1 MTQNHS
7 ISIFFGALVCFAL
20 MLVVVGTENLFG
32 DAGDVGRA
40 LSPEEQEARR
50 NLINQR
56 TFNEDWELLSRNYDT
71 YRQMSNAEREK
82 FRELYRTIQSD
93 HTRHELD
100 RLLDRY
106 YEWLSGLTPHERDAI
121 RKAEGIEQKI
131 ARIRELRERDN
142 KKAEEEAKQ
151 TSEKI
156 LSVEQAPPQ
165 KNDQPANTLGEKTG
179 QTIGKIASASE
190 SIFDLIEERMI
201 EIKAI
206 DAEEMEELD
215 EFSGSERHRKLI
227 LEFLPN
233 RWHKTKERIFDK
245 TTSDEIV
252 KIVSEKAGGA
262 IQEDE
267 PIPEIVAM
275 ALLSEIKEEF
285 QTVKKDPDQLK
296 KFVQQIRDE
305 LPERDRE
312 AFDAKATDEKGDYL
326 VRAISKRFFRA
337 FARSGELHL
346 GGLDRPP
353 PPRRNRSGMGRG
365 DFRSPP
371 GREKLPQGGGT
382 PPEKSPPTSAL

>member
-1 MTQNHS
+1 MTRNRS
-7 ISIFFGALVCFAL
+7 IGIFFGVLVCFAL
-20 MLVVVGTENLFG
+20 MFAGTENLCG

-40 LSPEEQEARR
+40 LTPEEQEARR

-56 TFNEDWELLSRNYDT
+56 TFDEDWELLSRNYDT
-71 YRQMSNAEREK
+71 YRQMPNAEREK

-106 YEWLSGLTPHERDAI
+106 YEWLSELTPHEREAI
-121 RKAEGIEQKI
+121 RKADGIEQKI

-156 LSVEQAPPQ
+156 LSVEQAPPL
-165 KNDQPANTLGEKTG
+165 KHDQPANSPGETTG
-179 QTIGKIASASE
+179 QTIGKIASASG
-190 SIFDLIEERMI
+190 SIFDVIEERMI

-206 DAEEMEELD
+206 DAEEMEELA
-215 EFSGSERHRKLI
+215 ELSGSERHRKLI

-233 RWHKTKERIFDK
+233 RWQKTNERIFDK
-245 TTSDEIV
+245 TTSDKIV

-262 IQEDE
+262 VQEDE

-285 QTVKKDPDQLK
+285 QAVRKNPDQLK
-296 KFVQQIRDE
+296 KFVQQIRNE
-305 LPERDRE
+305 LPERERE
-312 AFDAKATDEKGDYL
+312 AFDAKGTEEKGDYL

-337 FARSGELHL
+337 FARSGELHP
-346 GGLDRPP
+346 GGSDRPL
-353 PPRRNRSGMGRG
+353 PPRRNRSGFGRG
-365 DFRSPP
+365 DFRFPSGKERP
-371 GREKLPQGGGT
+371 PQGGGT
-382 PPEKSPPTSAL
+382 PPPKSPPTSAL

>member
-1 MTQNHS
+1 MTRNHS

-142 KKAEEEAKQ
+142 KKLEEEAKQ

-156 LSVEQAPPQ
+156 LSVEQPPPQ
-165 KNDQPANTLGEKTG
+165 KNDQPASSPGE
-179 QTIGKIASASE
+179 TIGKIASASE
-190 SIFDLIEERMI
+190 SI
-201 EIKAI
+201 
-206 DAEEMEELD
+206 
-215 EFSGSERHRKLI
+215 
-227 LEFLPN
+227 
-233 RWHKTKERIFDK
+233 T
-245 TTSDEIV
+245 
-252 KIVSEKAGGA
+252 
-262 IQEDE
+262 
-267 PIPEIVAM
+267 
-275 ALLSEIKEEF
+275 
-285 QTVKKDPDQLK
+285 
-296 KFVQQIRDE
+296 
-305 LPERDRE
+305 
-312 AFDAKATDEKGDYL
+312 
-326 VRAISKRFFRA
+326 
-337 FARSGELHL
+337 
-346 GGLDRPP
+346 
-353 PPRRNRSGMGRG
+353 
-365 DFRSPP
+365 
-371 GREKLPQGGGT
+371 
-382 PPEKSPPTSAL
+382 